1 MSLVARYLIY
11 MILQILKNMPKMNNI
26 TKSFL
31 VDQLK
36 CIEKLSKHED
46 QIEKIINLLIKK
58 RDAGNKIFTVGN
70 GGSASTASHF
80 VSDLLKT
87 SITKKNKRFKAIS
100 LVDNLPVI
108 LAWANDTSYDGIFEE
123 QLKNLISKND
133 VVIAFSGSG
142 KSENVVKALRFAKK
156 NGAICIGFTGM
167 HGGYFP
173 KLCDICCAVP
183 SNNMLIIESTHVILC
198 HCIVD
203 AIRNLGKPLFQ
214 YE

>member
-1 MSLVARYLIY
+1 MSKI
-11 MILQILKNMPKMNNI
+11 NND

-31 VDQLK
+31 AEQVK
-36 CIEKLSKHED
+36 CIEKLSKQKN
-46 QIEKIINLLIKK
+46 QIEKIISLLIKK
-58 RDAGNKIFTVGN
+58 RNTGKTIFTIGN

-100 LVDNLPVI
+100 FVDNLPVI
-108 LAWANDTSYDGIFEE
+108 LAWANDASYDDIFVE
-123 QLKNLISKND
+123 QLKNLVSKGD

>member
-1 MSLVARYLIY
+1 MS
-11 MILQILKNMPKMNNI
+11 KMNNI

-133 VVIAFSGSG
+133 LV
-142 KSENVVKALRFAKK
+142 
-156 NGAICIGFTGM
+156 
-167 HGGYFP
+167 
-173 KLCDICCAVP
+173 
-183 SNNMLIIESTHVILC
+183 
-198 HCIVD
+198 
-203 AIRNLGKPLFQ
+203 
-214 YE
+214 

>member
-1 MSLVARYLIY
+1 MSKI
-11 MILQILKNMPKMNNI
+11 NNF
-26 TKSFL
+26 TKSFFME
-31 VDQLK
+31 QLE
-36 CIEKLSKHED
+36 CIEKLSKQEN
-46 QIEKIINLLIKK
+46 QIEGIINLLIKK

-87 SITKKNKRFKAIS
+87 AITKKNKRFKAIS

-108 LAWANDTSYDGIFEE
+108 LAWANDTSYDDIFVQ

-156 NGAICIGFTGM
+156 NGAVCLGFTGM
-167 HGGYFP
+167 NGGYFP
-173 KLCDICCAVP
+173 KLCDICCTVP
-183 SNNMLIIESTHVILC
+183 SNDMLIIESTHVILC
-198 HCIVD
+198 HCITA
-203 AIRNLGKPLFQ
+203 AIRNLGNPLFQ

>member
-1 MSLVARYLIY
+1 MSKID
-11 MILQILKNMPKMNNI
+11 NF
-26 TKSFL
+26 TKSFFAEQ
-31 VDQLK
+31 VK
-36 CIEKLSKHED
+36 CIEKLSKQKN
-46 QIEKIINLLIKK
+46 QIEKIISLLIKK
-58 RDAGNKIFTVGN
+58 RNTGKTIFTIGN

-100 LVDNLPVI
+100 FVDNLPVI
-108 LAWANDTSYDGIFEE
+108 LAWANDASYDDIFVE
-123 QLKNLISKND
+123 QLKNLVSKGD

-142 KSENVVKALRFAKK
+142 KSENVVKALRFASK

-167 HGGYFP
+167 HGVYFP
-173 KLCDICCAVP
+173 KLCNICCTVP
-183 SNNMLIIESTHVILC
+183 SNDMLIIESTHVILC

-203 AIRNLGKPLFQ
+203 AIRNLGKPLIQ

>member
-1 MSLVARYLIY
+1 
-11 MILQILKNMPKMNNI
+11 MPKMNNI

-100 LVDNLPVI
+100 FVDNLPVI
-108 LAWANDTSYDGIFEE
+108 LAWANDATYDDIFVE
-123 QLKNLISKND
+123 QLKNFVSKDD

-183 SNNMLIIESTHVILC
+183 SNDMLIIESTHVILC

>member
-1 MSLVARYLIY
+1 
-11 MILQILKNMPKMNNI
+11 MPKMNNI

-133 VVIAFSGSG
+133 VVIAFSRSG

>member
-1 MSLVARYLIY
+1 MSN
-11 MILQILKNMPKMNNI
+11 KDNS
-26 TKSFL
+26 TKSFF
-31 VDQLK
+31 VEQIK
-36 CIEKLSKHED
+36 CIEKLSKQEK
-46 QIEKIINLLIKK
+46 QIRKITNILMKK
-58 RDAGNKIFTVGN
+58 RDAGKTIFTVGN

-108 LAWANDTSYDGIFEE
+108 LAWANDASYDDIFVE
-123 QLKNLISKND
+123 QLKNLVSKGD

-156 NGAICIGFTGM
+156 NGAICLGFTGM
-167 HGGYFP
+167 NGGYFP
-173 KLCDICCAVP
+173 KLCDICCVVP
-183 SNNMLIIESTHVILC
+183 SNDMLIIESTHVILC

>member
-1 MSLVARYLIY
+1 MSKID
-11 MILQILKNMPKMNNI
+11 KF
-26 TKSFL
+26 TESFF
-31 VDQLK
+31 VEQLK
-36 CIEKLSKHED
+36 CIEKLSKQKN
-46 QIEKIINLLIKK
+46 QIEKIISLLIKK
-58 RDAGNKIFTVGN
+58 RSTGKTVFTIGN

-108 LAWANDTSYDGIFEE
+108 LAWANDASYDDIFVE
-123 QLKNLISKND
+123 QLKNLVSKGD

-183 SNNMLIIESTHVILC
+183 SNDMLIIESTHVILC

>member
-1 MSLVARYLIY
+1 MSKID
-11 MILQILKNMPKMNNI
+11 IF

-31 VDQLK
+31 VEQLK
-36 CIEKLSKHED
+36 CVEKFSKQEN

-58 RDAGNKIFTVGN
+58 RNTGKNIFTIGN

-87 SITKKNKRFKAIS
+87 SITKNNKRFKAIS
-100 LVDNLPVI
+100 FVDNIPVI
-108 LAWANDTSYDGIFEE
+108 LAWANDTSYDEIFVE
-123 QLKNLISKND
+123 QLKNQVSKGD
-133 VVIAFSGSG
+133 VLIAFSGSG
-142 KSENVVKALRFAKK
+142 KSKNIIKALKFAKK

-173 KLCDICCAVP
+173 KLCDICCSVP
-183 SNNMLIIESTHVILC
+183 SNDMLIIESTHVIVC
-198 HCIVD
+198 HCIVNT
-203 AIRNLGKPLFQ
+203 IRNLGKPLFQ

>member
-1 MSLVARYLIY
+1 MSKID
-11 MILQILKNMPKMNNI
+11 NF
-26 TKSFL
+26 TKSFFAEQ
-31 VDQLK
+31 VK
-36 CIEKLSKHED
+36 CIEKLSKQKN
-46 QIEKIINLLIKK
+46 QIEKIISLLIKK
-58 RDAGNKIFTVGN
+58 RNTGKTVFTIGN

-100 LVDNLPVI
+100 FVDNLPVI
-108 LAWANDTSYDGIFEE
+108 LAWANDASYDDIFVE
-123 QLKNLISKND
+123 QLKNLVSKGD

-142 KSENVVKALRFAKK
+142 KSENVAKALRFAKK

-183 SNNMLIIESTHVILC
+183 SNDMLIIESTHVILC

>member
-1 MSLVARYLIY
+1 
-11 MILQILKNMPKMNNI
+11 MPKMNNI

-183 SNNMLIIESTHVILC
+183 SNDMLIIESTRVILC
-198 HCIVD
+198 HCLVD

>member
-1 MSLVARYLIY
+1 MSKID
-11 MILQILKNMPKMNNI
+11 KF
-26 TKSFL
+26 TESFF
-31 VDQLK
+31 VEQLK
-36 CIEKLSKHED
+36 CIEKLSKQEN
-46 QIEKIINLLIKK
+46 QIEKITSLLIKTRNTGK
-58 RDAGNKIFTVGN
+58 KIFTIGN

-100 LVDNLPVI
+100 FVDNLPVI
-108 LAWANDTSYDGIFEE
+108 LAWANDATYDDIFVE
-123 QLKNLISKND
+123 QLKNFVSKDD

-183 SNNMLIIESTHVILC
+183 SNDMLIIESTHVILC

>member
-1 MSLVARYLIY
+1 MSKID
-11 MILQILKNMPKMNNI
+11 IF
-26 TKSFL
+26 TKSFF
-31 VDQLK
+31 VEQSK
-36 CIEKLSKHED
+36 CIEKLSKQEN
-46 QIEKIINLLIKK
+46 QIEKIISLLIKK
-58 RDAGNKIFTVGN
+58 RNTGKTIFTIGN

-100 LVDNLPVI
+100 FVDNLPVI
-108 LAWANDTSYDGIFEE
+108 LAWANDATYDDIFVE
-123 QLKNLISKND
+123 QLKNFVSKDD

-183 SNNMLIIESTHVILC
+183 SNDMLIIESTHVILC
-198 HCIVD
+198 HSIVD

>member
-1 MSLVARYLIY
+1 MSKID
-11 MILQILKNMPKMNNI
+11 KF
-26 TKSFL
+26 TESFY
-31 VDQLK
+31 VEQLK
-36 CIEKLSKHED
+36 CIEKLSKQKN
-46 QIEKIINLLIKK
+46 QIEKIISLLIKK
-58 RDAGNKIFTVGN
+58 RNTGKTIFTIGN

-100 LVDNLPVI
+100 FVDNLPVI
-108 LAWANDTSYDGIFEE
+108 LAWANDATYDDIFVE
-123 QLKNLISKND
+123 QLKNFVSKDD

-173 KLCDICCAVP
+173 KLCGICCAVP
-183 SNNMLIIESTHVILC
+183 SNDMLIIESTHVILC

>member
-1 MSLVARYLIY
+1 
-11 MILQILKNMPKMNNI
+11 MPKMNNI

-31 VDQLK
+31 ADQLK

-156 NGAICIGFTGM
+156 NGVICIGFTGM

>member
-1 MSLVARYLIY
+1 MSKI
-11 MILQILKNMPKMNNI
+11 NND
-26 TKSFL
+26 TKSFFAEQ
-31 VDQLK
+31 VK
-36 CIEKLSKHED
+36 CIEKLSKQKN
-46 QIEKIINLLIKK
+46 QIEKVISILIKK
-58 RDAGNKIFTVGN
+58 RNTGKTIFTIGN

-100 LVDNLPVI
+100 FVDNLPVI
-108 LAWANDTSYDGIFEE
+108 LAWANDVSYDDIFVE
-123 QLKNLISKND
+123 QLKNLVSKGD

-173 KLCDICCAVP
+173 KLCDICCIVP
-183 SNNMLIIESTHVILC
+183 SNDMLIIESTHVILC

>member
-1 MSLVARYLIY
+1 MSKID
-11 MILQILKNMPKMNNI
+11 KF
-26 TKSFL
+26 TESFF
-31 VDQLK
+31 VEQLK
-36 CIEKLSKHED
+36 CIEKLSKQKN
-46 QIEKIINLLIKK
+46 QIEKIISLLIKK
-58 RDAGNKIFTVGN
+58 RNTGKTIFTIGN

-100 LVDNLPVI
+100 FVDNLPVI
-108 LAWANDTSYDGIFEE
+108 LAWANDATYDDIFVE
-123 QLKNLISKND
+123 QLKNFVSKGD

-173 KLCDICCAVP
+173 KLCGICCAVP
-183 SNNMLIIESTHVILC
+183 SNDMLIIESTHVILC

>member
-1 MSLVARYLIY
+1 MSKID
-11 MILQILKNMPKMNNI
+11 KF
-26 TKSFL
+26 TESFF
-31 VDQLK
+31 VEQLK
-36 CIEKLSKHED
+36 CIETLSKQKN
-46 QIEKIINLLIKK
+46 QIEKIISLLIKK
-58 RDAGNKIFTVGN
+58 RNTGKTIFTIGN

-108 LAWANDTSYDGIFEE
+108 LAWANDSSYSDIFLE
-123 QLKNLISKND
+123 QLKNLVSKGD

-156 NGAICIGFTGM
+156 NGAICLGFTGM
-167 HGGYFP
+167 NGGYFP
-173 KLCDICCAVP
+173 KLCDICCVVP
-183 SNNMLIIESTHVILC
+183 SNDMLIIESTHVILC

-203 AIRNLGKPLFQ
+203 TIRNLGKPVFQ
-214 YE
+214 YA

>member
-1 MSLVARYLIY
+1 
-11 MILQILKNMPKMNNI
+11 MPKMNNI

-156 NGAICIGFTGM
+156 NGVICIGFTGM

>member
-1 MSLVARYLIY
+1 MSKADNFTRSFFTD
-11 MILQILKNMPKMNNI
+11 QI
-26 TKSFL
+26 
-31 VDQLK
+31 K
-36 CIEKLSKHED
+36 CIEKLSKQEK
-46 QIEKIINLLIKK
+46 QIKKIISILIKK
-58 RDAGNKIFTVGN
+58 RDTGKKIFTIGN

-108 LAWANDTSYDGIFEE
+108 LAWANDSSYSNIFLE
-123 QLKNLISKND
+123 QLKNLVSKGD

-156 NGAICIGFTGM
+156 NGAICLGFTGM
-167 HGGYFP
+167 NGGYFP
-173 KLCDICCAVP
+173 KLCDICCVVP
-183 SNNMLIIESTHVILC
+183 SNDMLIIESTHVILC

-203 AIRNLGKPLFQ
+203 TIRNLGKPVFQ
-214 YE
+214 YA

>member
-1 MSLVARYLIY
+1 MSKID
-11 MILQILKNMPKMNNI
+11 KF
-26 TKSFL
+26 TESFF
-31 VDQLK
+31 VEQLK
-36 CIEKLSKHED
+36 CIEKLSKQKN
-46 QIEKIINLLIKK
+46 QIEKIISLLIKK
-58 RDAGNKIFTVGN
+58 RNTGKTIFTIGN
-70 GGSASTASHF
+70 GGSASNASHF

-100 LVDNLPVI
+100 FVDNLPVI
-108 LAWANDTSYDGIFEE
+108 SAWANDVSYDDIFIE
-123 QLKNLISKND
+123 QLKNLVSKGD

>member
-1 MSLVARYLIY
+1 
-11 MILQILKNMPKMNNI
+11 MPKMNNI

-167 HGGYFP
+167 RAGYFP

-183 SNNMLIIESTHVILC
+183 SNDMLIIESTHVILC

>member
-1 MSLVARYLIY
+1 MSKID
-11 MILQILKNMPKMNNI
+11 KF
-26 TKSFL
+26 TESFFAE
-31 VDQLK
+31 QLK
-36 CIEKLSKHED
+36 CIEKLSKQKN
-46 QIEKIINLLIKK
+46 QIEKIISLLIKK
-58 RDAGNKIFTVGN
+58 RNTGKKIFTIGN

-100 LVDNLPVI
+100 FVDNLPVI
-108 LAWANDTSYDGIFEE
+108 SAWANDVSYDDIFIE
-123 QLKNLISKND
+123 QLKNLVSKGD

-156 NGAICIGFTGM
+156 NGAICVGFTGM

-173 KLCDICCAVP
+173 KLCDICCTVP
-183 SNNMLIIESTHVILC
+183 SNDMLIIESTHIILC

>member
-1 MSLVARYLIY
+1 
-11 MILQILKNMPKMNNI
+11 MPKADNF
-26 TKSFL
+26 TKSFFTE
-31 VDQLK
+31 QIK
-36 CIEKLSKHED
+36 CIEKLSKQEK
-46 QIEKIINLLIKK
+46 QIKKIINILIKK
-58 RDAGNKIFTVGN
+58 RDTGKTIFTVGN

-87 SITKKNKRFKAIS
+87 SIIKKTKRFKAIS